1 VGPKAP
7 SVPVMNCPGYMTS
20 FRGPLG
26 HEVLIPKEE
35 RLPVQKL
42 KKALSLLDRLMDSF
56 AVVGA
61 ILIIYIMAATCL
73 EVVARR
79 VRYPQKWVMETTE
92 YSLLFIT
99 FLATAWLLR
108 GEYHV
113 RMDILTNALNQRAQ
127 ALLGVISSI
136 LGIIVSLVLVI
147 FGSIVT
153 WDYLQRGVFRPTP
166 LLTPSAPLYAIIPLG
181 SFFLLI
187 QFVRRTGGYLKIW
200 STSRKN
206 KERQKKAT

>member
-1 VGPKAP
+1 MFRWDYFSQGTC
-7 SVPVMNCPGYMTS
+7 NL
-20 FRGPLG
+20 FRGALG
-26 HEVLIPKEE
+26 KKVLIQKEKG
-35 RLPVQKL
+35 LFVQKL

-79 VRYPQKWVMETTE
+79 IRYPQKWVIETTE

-113 RMDILTNALNQRAQ
+113 RMDILTNALNRRAQ
-127 ALLGVISSI
+127 AF
-136 LGIIVSLVLVI
+136 LGIISSVLGIVVSLVLVV
-147 FGSIVT
+147 FGSMVT
-153 WDYLQRGVFRPTP
+153 WDYFQRGVFRPTP
-166 LLTPSAPLYAIIPLG
+166 LLTPAAPLYAIIPLG
-181 SFFLLI
+181 SFLLLL
-187 QFVRRTGGYLKIW
+187 QFVRRTYGYLKSW
-200 STSRKN
+200 STSRRD
-206 KERQKKAT
+206 KEETNETK

>member
-1 VGPKAP
+1 MMPWDSK
-7 SVPVMNCPGYMTS
+7 
-20 FRGPLG
+20 F
-26 HEVLIPKEE
+26 
-35 RLPVQKL
+35 
-42 KKALSLLDRLMDSF
+42 LSLREEGSFVQRFKRFLSLVDRIMDSF
-56 AVVGA
+56 AFVGA

-113 RMDILTNALNQRAQ
+113 RMDILTNALSQKAQ
-127 ALLGVISSI
+127 AFLGVISSI

-153 WDYLQRGVFRPTP
+153 WDYFQRGVFRPTP

-181 SFFLLI
+181 SFFLLV
-187 QFVRRTGGYLKIW
+187 QFVRRTGRYLKSWNILRG
-200 STSRKN
+200 T
-206 KERQKKAT
+206 KEEQQKPT